1 MTYLQQQVP
10 MLNENLY
17 QQLIESD
24 NKDPLDY
31 LMEATEGLKE
41 SIKQLKDIQTDHVYQ
56 VISNFILLSIMMFF
70 MYLILSNI
78 FNIMSLYYRNNTIF
92 KNQDKTNIDY
102 NNYDEEKYPLETMN
116 MNDTILNTVNNST
129 SNQLKKLETIMKLKE
144 DNNVD
149 PGIHAQIDKL
159 ALTKEHD
166 NYVYSKG
173 NEKEQSFWDLLFEEP
188 KYKNVVNS
196 L

>member
-1 MTYLQQQVP
+1 
-10 MLNENLY
+10 
-17 QQLIESD
+17 
-24 NKDPLDY
+24 
-31 LMEATEGLKE
+31 
-41 SIKQLKDIQTDHVYQ
+41 
-56 VISNFILLSIMMFF
+56 